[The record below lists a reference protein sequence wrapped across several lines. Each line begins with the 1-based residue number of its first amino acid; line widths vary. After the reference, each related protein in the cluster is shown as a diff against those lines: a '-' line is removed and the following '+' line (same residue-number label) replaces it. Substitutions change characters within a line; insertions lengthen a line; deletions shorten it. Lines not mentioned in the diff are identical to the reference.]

1 MPASS
6 AAAELTG
13 WHGMCSRRIGR
24 ALHECEP
31 PPPHRNMERRRGGAP
46 APLLSSRRLAQL

>member
-1 MPASS
+1 MPASG

-31 PPPHRNMERRRGGAP
+31 PPHRNMERRRGGAP